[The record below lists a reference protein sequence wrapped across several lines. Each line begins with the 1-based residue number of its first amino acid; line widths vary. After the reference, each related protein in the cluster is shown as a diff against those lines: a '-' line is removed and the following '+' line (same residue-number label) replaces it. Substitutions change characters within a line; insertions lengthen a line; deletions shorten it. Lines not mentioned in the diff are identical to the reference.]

1 MNPKIF
7 RVTLC
12 ILLALSVAY
21 LSAEERTED
30 VEITEELMSTLKVG
44 LIHPLLNYATF
55 GDGARLALAEI
66 NKAGG
71 VLGRQVELIYKVEIG
86 SIADSA
92 RELAEVENVVA
103 ILGPMFSSSAVK
115 VGPIINIPV
124 IMGATGADVTNTGN
138 DPRDFL
144 FLVAN
149 SNALQAK
156 VMAGFVVN
164 DLGKKT
170 AAMIWQNGDVYS
182 KGFVNAFD
190 ANFQE
195 LGGRIVANQIYEQG
209 DIMFDGQLGIIKE
222 ASPDVLLLA
231 SFPPESPLIV
241 KQARELG
248 IKSTFIGSDGW
259 DDSLMLDIL
268 EDNTPLEN
276 SYYCSISD
284 ELAAD
289 FTAAYETMFKNQSI
303 GIAPLGYD
311 AMRLLAIAIENV
323 QSTDPVMIRDAVAAI
338 TEYQGATT
346 ISGFDGNRH
355 PVKPAAGIRVL
366 KIVDGQPQQYTV
378 VKASQ

>member
-7 RVTLC
+7 R
-12 ILLALSVAY
+12 LALCVSLLLSVVHF
-21 LSAEERTED
+21 SVGERAED
-30 VEITEELMSTLKVG
+30 VEITEEPMPILKVG

-55 GDGARLALAEI
+55 GDGAKLALAEI

-71 VLGRQVELIYKVEIG
+71 VLGRQVELIYKVETG
-86 SIADSA
+86 GIADSA
-92 RELAEVENVVA
+92 RELVEMENVVA

-124 IMGATGADVTNTGN
+124 IVGATGADVTNTGN
-138 DPRDFL
+138 DPGDFL

-156 VMAGFVVN
+156 VMAGFVVK

-209 DIMFDGQLGIIKE
+209 DTMFDGQLGIIKE
-222 ASPDVLLLA
+222 ANADVLLLA

-241 KQARELG
+241 KQAREMG
-248 IKSTFIGSDGW
+248 IQSTFIGSDGW
-259 DDSLMLDIL
+259 DDSLMLEIL

-289 FTAAYETMFKNQSI
+289 FTAAYEAMFKNQPI

-311 AMRLLAIAIENV
+311 AMKLLAIAIEKV

-338 TEYQGATT
+338 TDYQGATA

-366 KIVDGQPQQYTV
+366 KIVDGQPQQHTV
-378 VKASQ
+378 VKANE

>member
-7 RVTLC
+7 RLTLC
-12 ILLALSVAY
+12 VLLVLSVAY
-21 LSAEERTED
+21 LSAQERAED
-30 VEITEELMSTLKVG
+30 VGITEEPMSTLKVG
-44 LIHPLLNYATF
+44 LMHPLLNYATF
-55 GDGARLALAEI
+55 GDGAKLALAEI

-71 VLGRQVELIYKVEIG
+71 VLGRQVELVYKVETG

-92 RELAEVENVVA
+92 TELVEKENVVA

-124 IMGATGADVTNTGN
+124 IVGATGADVTNTGN

-190 ANFQE
+190 ANFKA

-209 DIMFDGQLGIIKE
+209 DTMFHGQLGIIKD
-222 ASPDVLLLA
+222 ANPDVLLLA
-231 SFPPESPLIV
+231 SFPPENPIIV
-241 KQARELG
+241 KQAREIG

-259 DDSLMLDIL
+259 DDALMLDIL

-289 FTAAYETMFKNQSI
+289 FTDAYGTMFKNQSI

-311 AMRLLAIAIENV
+311 AMRLLAIAIEKAE
-323 QSTDPVMIRDAVAAI
+323 STDPVMIRDAIAAI
-338 TEYQGATT
+338 TDYQGATA

-366 KIVDGQPQQYTV
+366 KIVEGQPQQHTI
-378 VKASQ
+378 VKANE

>member
-7 RVTLC
+7 RLTLC
-12 ILLALSVAY
+12 ILLVLSVAY

-30 VEITEELMSTLKVG
+30 PMPPLKVG

-55 GDGARLALAEI
+55 GDGTRLAIAEI

-71 VLGRQVELIYKVEIG
+71 VLGRQVELIYKVETG

-124 IMGATGADVTNTGN
+124 LVGATGADVTNTGN

-170 AAMIWQNGDVYS
+170 VAMIWQNGDVYS

-190 ANFQE
+190 ANFRE
-195 LGGRIVANQIYEQG
+195 LGGRIVSNQIYEQG
-209 DIMFDGQLGIIKE
+209 DTMFDGQLGIIKE
-222 ASPDVLLLA
+222 ANPDVLLLA
-231 SFPPESPLIV
+231 SFPPENPIIV
-241 KQARELG
+241 KQARDMG
-248 IKSTFIGSDGW
+248 IKSIFIGSDGW

-289 FTAAYETMFKNQSI
+289 FTDAYETMFKDQPI

-323 QSTDPVMIRDAVAAI
+323 QSTDPVMVRNAVAAI
-338 TEYQGATT
+338 TDYQGATT

>member
-7 RVTLC
+7 RLTVC
-12 ILLALSVAY
+12 ILLGLSVAY
-21 LSAEERTED
+21 FSAGERTED
-30 VEITEELMSTLKVG
+30 VEIVGEPMPALKVG

-55 GDGARLALAEI
+55 GDGARLAVAEI

-71 VLGRQVELIYKVEIG
+71 VLGRQVELLYKVELG

-92 RELAEVENVVA
+92 TELAEMEDVVA

-124 IMGATGADVTNTGN
+124 IVGATGADVTNTGN

-156 VMAGFVVN
+156 VMAGFVLN

-170 AAMIWQNGDVYS
+170 AAMLWQNGDVYS

-190 ANFQE
+190 ANFKE
-195 LGGRIVANQIYEQG
+195 LGGRIVASQTYEQG
-209 DIMFDGQLGIIKE
+209 DTTFHAQLAIIKE
-222 ASPDVLLLA
+222 SSPDVLLLA
-231 SFPPESPLIV
+231 SFPPENPRIV
-241 KQARELG
+241 KQAREMRL
-248 IKSTFIGSDGW
+248 KSIFIGSDGW
-259 DDSLMLDIL
+259 DDPLMLDVL
-268 EDNTPLEN
+268 EDNRHLEN

-289 FTAAYETMFKNQSI
+289 FTDAYETMFKAQPI

-311 AMRLLAIAIENV
+311 AMKLLAIAIENA
-323 QSTDPVMIRDAVAAI
+323 QSTDPIMIRDAVAAI
-338 TEYQGATT
+338 TDYQGATA
-346 ISGFDGNRH
+346 ISSFDGNRH
-355 PVKPAAGIRVL
+355 PIKPAAGIRVL
-366 KIVDGQPQQYTV
+366 KIVEGQPQQYTV
-378 VKASQ
+378 LKAR

>member
-7 RVTLC
+7 RLALC
-12 ILLALSVAY
+12 VLLVLSVAY
-21 LSAEERTED
+21 LSAEDRTED
-30 VEITEELMSTLKVG
+30 VEITEEPMPTLKVG

-55 GDGARLALAEI
+55 GDGAKLALSEI

-71 VLGRQVELIYKVEIG
+71 VLGRQVELIYKVETG
-86 SIADSA
+86 NIADSA
-92 RELAEVENVVA
+92 RELAEMENVVA

-124 IMGATGADVTNTGN
+124 IVGATGADVTNTGN
-138 DPRDFL
+138 DPGDFL

-156 VMAGFVVN
+156 VMAGFVVK

-222 ASPDVLLLA
+222 ANADVLLLA
-231 SFPPESPLIV
+231 SFPPESPMII
-241 KQARELG
+241 KQAREMG
-248 IKSTFIGSDGW
+248 IKSIFIGSDGW
-259 DDSLMLDIL
+259 DDSLMLEIL

-289 FTAAYETMFKNQSI
+289 FTAAYEAMFKNQPI

-338 TEYQGATT
+338 TDYQGATA

-366 KIVDGQPQQYTV
+366 KIVDGQPQQHTV
-378 VKASQ
+378 VKANE

>member
-7 RVTLC
+7 RLTLC
-12 ILLALSVAY
+12 ILLVLSVAY
-21 LSAEERTED
+21 LSAQERAED
-30 VEITEELMSTLKVG
+30 VGIAEEPMPILKVG

-55 GDGARLALAEI
+55 GDGAKLALAEI

-71 VLGRQVELIYKVEIG
+71 VLGRQVELIYKVETG

-92 RELAEVENVVA
+92 TELVQKENVVA

-124 IMGATGADVTNTGN
+124 IVGATGADVTNTGN

-190 ANFQE
+190 ANFQK

-209 DIMFDGQLGIIKE
+209 DTMFHGQLGIIKD
-222 ASPDVLLLA
+222 ANPDVLLLA
-231 SFPPESPLIV
+231 SFPPENPLIV
-241 KQARELG
+241 KQAREMG
-248 IKSTFIGSDGW
+248 IQSTFIGSDGW
-259 DDSLMLDIL
+259 DDSLMLDVL

-289 FTAAYETMFKNQSI
+289 FTDAYGTMFKNQSI

-311 AMRLLAIAIENV
+311 AMRLLAIAIEKAE
-323 QSTDPVMIRDAVAAI
+323 STDPVMIRDAVAAI
-338 TEYQGATT
+338 TDYQGATA

-366 KIVDGQPQQYTV
+366 KIVDGQPQQHTV
-378 VKASQ
+378 VKANE

>member
-7 RVTLC
+7 R
-12 ILLALSVAY
+12 LALCVLLVLSVVY
-21 LSAEERTED
+21 FSAGERAED
-30 VEITEELMSTLKVG
+30 VGITEEPMPTLKVG

-55 GDGARLALAEI
+55 GDGAKLALSEI

-71 VLGRQVELIYKVEIG
+71 VLGRQVELIYKVETG
-86 SIADSA
+86 SIADDA
-92 RELAEVENVVA
+92 RELAEIENVVA

-124 IMGATGADVTNTGN
+124 IVGATGADVTNTGN
-138 DPRDFL
+138 DPGDFL

-156 VMAGFVVN
+156 VMAGFVVK

-209 DIMFDGQLGIIKE
+209 DTMFDGQLGIIKE
-222 ASPDVLLLA
+222 ANADVLLLA

-241 KQARELG
+241 KQAREMG

-259 DDSLMLDIL
+259 DDSLMLEIL

-289 FTAAYETMFKNQSI
+289 FTAAHEAMFKNQPI

-311 AMRLLAIAIENV
+311 AMKLLAIAIEKV

-338 TEYQGATT
+338 TDYQGATA

-366 KIVDGQPQQYTV
+366 RIVDGQPQQHTI
-378 VKASQ
+378 VKANE

>member
-7 RVTLC
+7 RLTVC
-12 ILLALSVAY
+12 ILLGLSVAY
-21 LSAEERTED
+21 FSAGERTED
-30 VEITEELMSTLKVG
+30 VGITEASMPTLKVG

-55 GDGARLALAEI
+55 GDGARLAVAEI

-71 VLGRQVELIYKVEIG
+71 VLGRQVELIYKVETG

-92 RELAEVENVVA
+92 TELAEMENVVA

-124 IMGATGADVTNTGN
+124 LVGATGADVTNTGN

-170 AAMIWQNGDVYS
+170 AAMLWQNGDVYS

-190 ANFQE
+190 ANFHE
-195 LGGRIVANQIYEQG
+195 RGGRIVASQTYEQG
-209 DIMFDGQLGIIKE
+209 DTTFHAQLAMIKE
-222 ASPDVLLLA
+222 SSPDVLLLA
-231 SFPPESPLIV
+231 SFPPENPRIM
-241 KQARELG
+241 KQAREMRL
-248 IKSTFIGSDGW
+248 KSTFIGSDGW
-259 DDSLMLDIL
+259 DDPLMLEIL
-268 EDNTPLEN
+268 ENNTPLEN

-289 FTAAYETMFKNQSI
+289 FTDAYETMFKAQPI

-311 AMRLLAIAIENV
+311 AMRLLAIAIENA
-323 QSTDPVMIRDAVAAI
+323 QSTDAVMIRDAVAAI
-338 TEYQGATT
+338 TDYQGATA
-346 ISGFDGNRH
+346 ISGFDANRH
-355 PVKPAAGIRVL
+355 PIKPAAGIRVL
-366 KIVDGQPQQYTV
+366 KIVEGQPQQHTV
-378 VKASQ
+378 VKASE

>member
-7 RVTLC
+7 RLTVCVFLV
-12 ILLALSVAY
+12 LSVVY
-21 LSAEERTED
+21 LSVGERTED
-30 VEITEELMSTLKVG
+30 VEIIGESMPTLKVG

-55 GDGARLALAEI
+55 GDGAKLALAEI

-71 VLGRQVELIYKVEIG
+71 VLGMQVELIYKVETG
-86 SIADSA
+86 AIADSA
-92 RELAEVENVVA
+92 KELAEMENVVA

-124 IMGATGADVTNTGN
+124 LVGATGADVTNTGN

-190 ANFQE
+190 ANFQG

-209 DIMFDGQLGIIKE
+209 DTMFEGQLGIIKD
-222 ASPDVLLLA
+222 ANPDVLLLA
-231 SFPPESPLIV
+231 SFPPENPIIV
-241 KQARELG
+241 KQAREMG
-248 IKSTFIGSDGW
+248 IKSIFIGSDGW

-284 ELAAD
+284 ELSAD
-289 FTAAYETMFKNQSI
+289 FTDAYETMFKSQAI

-311 AMRLLAIAIENV
+311 AMKLLAIAIENA
-323 QSTDPVMIRDAVAAI
+323 QSTDPVMIRDAVAAL
-338 TEYQGATT
+338 TDYQGATT

-366 KIVDGQPQQYTV
+366 KIVEGQPQQYTV
-378 VKASQ
+378 VKANE

>member
-7 RVTLC
+7 RLTVC
-12 ILLALSVAY
+12 ILLGLSVAY
-21 LSAEERTED
+21 FSAGERTED
-30 VEITEELMSTLKVG
+30 VEIAGEPMPALKVG

-55 GDGARLALAEI
+55 GDGARLAVAEI

-71 VLGRQVELIYKVEIG
+71 VLGRQVELLYKVELG

-92 RELAEVENVVA
+92 TELAEMENVVA

-124 IMGATGADVTNTGN
+124 IVGATGADVTNTGN

-170 AAMIWQNGDVYS
+170 AAMLWQNGDVYS

-190 ANFQE
+190 ANFKK
-195 LGGRIVANQIYEQG
+195 LGGRIVASQTYEQG
-209 DIMFDGQLGIIKE
+209 DTTFHTQLAIIKE
-222 ASPDVLLLA
+222 SSPDVLLLA
-231 SFPPESPLIV
+231 SFPPENPRIV
-241 KQARELG
+241 KQAREMRL
-248 IKSTFIGSDGW
+248 KTTFIGSDGW
-259 DDSLMLDIL
+259 DDPLMLEIL
-268 EDNTPLEN
+268 EDNRPLEN

-289 FTAAYETMFKNQSI
+289 FTDAYETMFKAQPI

-311 AMRLLAIAIENV
+311 AMKLLAIAIENA

-338 TEYQGATT
+338 TDYQGATT
-346 ISGFDGNRH
+346 ISSFDGNRH
-355 PVKPAAGIRVL
+355 PIKPAAGIRVL
-366 KIVDGQPQQYTV
+366 KIVEGQPQQYTV
-378 VKASQ
+378 LKAR

>member
-7 RVTLC
+7 RLTVC
-12 ILLALSVAY
+12 ILLGLSVAY
-21 LSAEERTED
+21 FSAGERTED
-30 VEITEELMSTLKVG
+30 VKITEEPTPILKVG

-55 GDGARLALAEI
+55 GDGARLAVAEI
-66 NKAGG
+66 NKTGG
-71 VLGRQVELIYKVEIG
+71 VLGKQVELIYKVELG

-92 RELAEVENVVA
+92 TELAEKENVVA

-124 IMGATGADVTNTGN
+124 IVGATGADVTNTGN

-170 AAMIWQNGDVYS
+170 AAMLWQNGDVYS

-195 LGGRIVANQIYEQG
+195 LGGRIVASQTYEQG
-209 DIMFDGQLGIIKE
+209 DTTFHAQLAIIKE
-222 ASPDVLLLA
+222 SSPDVLLLA
-231 SFPPESPLIV
+231 SFPPENPRIV
-241 KQARELG
+241 KQAREMRL
-248 IKSTFIGSDGW
+248 KTTFIGSDGW
-259 DDSLMLDIL
+259 DDPLMLEIL
-268 EDNTPLEN
+268 EDNRHLEN

-289 FTAAYETMFKNQSI
+289 FTDAYETMFKAQPI

-311 AMRLLAIAIENV
+311 AMKLLAIAIENA

-338 TEYQGATT
+338 TDYQGATT
-346 ISGFDGNRH
+346 ISSFDGNRH
-355 PVKPAAGIRVL
+355 PIKPAAGIRVL
-366 KIVDGQPQQYTV
+366 KIVEGQPQQYTV
-378 VKASQ
+378 LKAR

>member
-7 RVTLC
+7 RLALC
-12 ILLALSVAY
+12 VLLVLSVAY
-21 LSAEERTED
+21 FSAAERAED
-30 VEITEELMSTLKVG
+30 VGITEEPMPTLKVG

-55 GDGARLALAEI
+55 GDGAKLALAEI

-71 VLGRQVELIYKVEIG
+71 VLGRRVELIYKVETG
-86 SIADSA
+86 SIADSV
-92 RELAEVENVVA
+92 RELAEMENVVA

-124 IMGATGADVTNTGN
+124 IVGATGADVTNTGN
-138 DPRDFL
+138 DPGDFL

-156 VMAGFVVN
+156 VMAGFVVK

-209 DIMFDGQLGIIKE
+209 DTMFDGQLGIIKE
-222 ASPDVLLLA
+222 ANADVLLLA

-241 KQARELG
+241 KQAREMG

-259 DDSLMLDIL
+259 DDSLMLEIL
-268 EDNTPLEN
+268 EDNMPLEN

-289 FTAAYETMFKNQSI
+289 FTAAYEAMFKNQPI

-311 AMRLLAIAIENV
+311 AMKLLAIAIEKV

-338 TEYQGATT
+338 TDYQGATT

-366 KIVDGQPQQYTV
+366 RIVDGQPQQHTV
-378 VKASQ
+378 VKANE

>member
-7 RVTLC
+7 RLTVC
-12 ILLALSVAY
+12 ILLGLSVAY
-21 LSAEERTED
+21 FSAGERTED
-30 VEITEELMSTLKVG
+30 VEIAGEPMPALKVG

-55 GDGARLALAEI
+55 GDGARLAVAEI

-71 VLGRQVELIYKVEIG
+71 ILGRQVELLYKVELD

-92 RELAEVENVVA
+92 TELAEMENVVA

-124 IMGATGADVTNTGN
+124 IVGATGADVTNTGN

-170 AAMIWQNGDVYS
+170 AAMLWQNGDVYS

-190 ANFQE
+190 ANFKK
-195 LGGRIVANQIYEQG
+195 LGGRIVASQTYEQG
-209 DIMFDGQLGIIKE
+209 DTTFHAQLAIIKE
-222 ASPDVLLLA
+222 SSPDVLLLA
-231 SFPPESPLIV
+231 SFPPENPRIV
-241 KQARELG
+241 KQAREMRL
-248 IKSTFIGSDGW
+248 KTTFIGSDGW
-259 DDSLMLDIL
+259 DDPLMLEIL
-268 EDNTPLEN
+268 EDNRSLEN

-289 FTAAYETMFKNQSI
+289 FTDAYETMFKAQPI

-311 AMRLLAIAIENV
+311 AMKLLAIAIENA

-338 TEYQGATT
+338 TDYQGATT
-346 ISGFDGNRH
+346 ISSFDGNRH
-355 PVKPAAGIRVL
+355 PIKPAAGIRVL
-366 KIVDGQPQQYTV
+366 KIVEGQPQQYTV
-378 VKASQ
+378 LKAR

>member
-7 RVTLC
+7 RLALC
-12 ILLALSVAY
+12 ILLVLSVANF
-21 LSAEERTED
+21 SAGQRTED
-30 VEITEELMSTLKVG
+30 VGTTEEPMATLKVG

-55 GDGARLALAEI
+55 GDGVRLASAEI

-86 SIADSA
+86 NIADSA
-92 RELAEVENVVA
+92 RELAEKENVVA

-124 IMGATGADVTNTGN
+124 IVGATGADVTNTGN

-144 FLVAN
+144 FLVTN

-182 KGFVNAFD
+182 KGFVNAFNT
-190 ANFQE
+190 NFKE
-195 LGGRIVANQIYEQG
+195 LGGRIVANQIYEQE
-209 DIMFDGQLGIIKE
+209 DTMFDGQLGIIKE
-222 ASPDVLLLA
+222 ANPDILLLA

-241 KQARELG
+241 KQAREMG

-259 DDSLMLDIL
+259 DDSLMLEIL

-289 FTAAYETMFKNQSI
+289 FNDAYETMFKNQPI

-311 AMRLLAIAIENV
+311 AMKLLAIAIENV
-323 QSTDPVMIRDAVAAI
+323 QSTDPVMVRDAIAAI
-338 TEYQGATT
+338 TNYEGATV
-346 ISGFDGNRH
+346 ISGFDENRH
-355 PVKPAAGIRVL
+355 PIKPTVGIRVL
-366 KIVDGQPQQYTV
+366 KIVDGQPEQHAI
-378 VKASQ
+378 VKTSQ

>member
-12 ILLALSVAY
+12 VLLILSVAY
-21 LSAEERTED
+21 LSED
-30 VEITEELMSTLKVG
+30 VGITEEPMAPLKVG

-66 NKAGG
+66 NKKGG
-71 VLGRQVELIYKVEIG
+71 VLGRQVEFIYKVEIG
-86 SIADSA
+86 SIADA
-92 RELAEVENVVA
+92 AKELAEIENVVA

-124 IMGATGADVTNTGN
+124 IVGATGANVTNTGN

-149 SNALQAK
+149 SNALQAE

-182 KGFVNAFD
+182 KGFVNTFD
-190 ANFQE
+190 AIFKK
-195 LGGRIVANQIYEQG
+195 LGGRIVVSQTYEQ
-209 DIMFDGQLGIIKE
+209 DDTMFDAQLAIIKE

-241 KQARELG
+241 KQAREMG

-284 ELAAD
+284 ELAPD
-289 FTAAYETMFKNQSI
+289 FTVAYETMFGDQTI

-311 AMRLLAIAIENV
+311 AMKLLAIAIENV
-323 QSTDPVMIRDAVAAI
+323 QSTDPIMIRDAVTAI
-338 TEYQGATT
+338 TDYQGATT
-346 ISGFDGNRH
+346 ISGFDENRH
-355 PVKPAAGIRVL
+355 PIKPAAGIRVF
-366 KIVDGQPQQYTV
+366 KIVDGQPQEHTI

>member
-7 RVTLC
+7 RLTVC
-12 ILLALSVAY
+12 VLLGLSVAY
-21 LSAEERTED
+21 FSAGERTEE
-30 VEITEELMSTLKVG
+30 VGITGEPMPTLKVG

-55 GDGARLALAEI
+55 GDGARLAVAEI

-71 VLGRQVELIYKVEIG
+71 VLGRQVELIYKVETG

-92 RELAEVENVVA
+92 TELTEIENVVA

-124 IMGATGADVTNTGN
+124 IVGATGADVTNTGN

-156 VMAGFVVN
+156 VMAGFVLN

-170 AAMIWQNGDVYS
+170 AAMLWQNGDVYS

-195 LGGRIVANQIYEQG
+195 LGGRIVGSQTYEQG
-209 DIMFDGQLGIIKE
+209 DTTFHAQLAIIKE
-222 ASPDVLLLA
+222 SSPDVLLLA
-231 SFPPESPLIV
+231 SFPPENPRIV
-241 KQARELG
+241 KQAREMRL
-248 IKSTFIGSDGW
+248 KSIFIGSDGW
-259 DDSLMLDIL
+259 DDPLMLEVL
-268 EDNTPLEN
+268 ENNTSLEN

-289 FTAAYETMFKNQSI
+289 FTDAYETMFKAQPI

-311 AMRLLAIAIENV
+311 AMRLLAIAIENA
-323 QSTDPVMIRDAVAAI
+323 QSTDAVMIRDAIAAI
-338 TEYQGATT
+338 TDYQGATA
-346 ISGFDGNRH
+346 ISGFDANRH
-355 PVKPAAGIRVL
+355 PIKPTAGIRVL

-378 VKASQ
+378 LKASE

>member
-7 RVTLC
+7 RLTLC
-12 ILLALSVAY
+12 ILLVLSVAY

-30 VEITEELMSTLKVG
+30 VGITETPMPILKVG

-55 GDGARLALAEI
+55 GDGAKLALAEI

-71 VLGRQVELIYKVEIG
+71 VLGRQVELIYKVETG
-86 SIADSA
+86 SIADAA
-92 RELAEVENVVA
+92 RELAEVEKVVA

-124 IMGATGADVTNTGN
+124 IVGATGASVTNTGN

-156 VMAGFVVN
+156 VMAGFVAK
-164 DLGKKT
+164 DLRKKT

-190 ANFQE
+190 ANFKG

-222 ASPDVLLLA
+222 ATPDVLLLA
-231 SFPPESPLIV
+231 SFPPENPMIV
-241 KQARELG
+241 KQAREMG
-248 IKSTFIGSDGW
+248 IKSIFIGSDGW
-259 DDSLMLDIL
+259 DDALMLDIL

-284 ELAAD
+284 ELTAD
-289 FTAAYETMFKNQSI
+289 FTDAYETMFKNQAI

-338 TEYQGATT
+338 TNYQGATA

-355 PVKPAAGIRVL
+355 PIKPAAGIRVL

>member
-7 RVTLC
+7 RLTLC
-12 ILLALSVAY
+12 ILLVLSVAY

-30 VEITEELMSTLKVG
+30 VGITETPMPTLKVG
-44 LIHPLLNYATF
+44 LMHPLLNYATF
-55 GDGARLALAEI
+55 GDGAKLALAEI

-71 VLGRQVELIYKVEIG
+71 VLGRQVELIYKVETG
-86 SIADSA
+86 SIADAA
-92 RELAEVENVVA
+92 RELAEVEKVVA

-124 IMGATGADVTNTGN
+124 IVGATGADVTNTGN

-156 VMAGFVVN
+156 VMAGFVAK
-164 DLGKKT
+164 DLNKKT

-190 ANFQE
+190 ANFKG

-222 ASPDVLLLA
+222 ATPDVLLLA
-231 SFPPESPLIV
+231 SFPPENPMIV
-241 KQARELG
+241 KQAREMG
-248 IKSTFIGSDGW
+248 IKSIFIGSDGW
-259 DDSLMLDIL
+259 DDALMLDIL
-268 EDNTPLEN
+268 EDNAPLEN

-289 FTAAYETMFKNQSI
+289 FTDAYETMFKNQAI

-338 TEYQGATT
+338 TNYQGATA

-355 PVKPAAGIRVL
+355 PIKPAAGIRVL